1 MLETPLHQYS
11 TGRQLTKTS
20 YIEYVVNVHSSLMD
34 EVALELW
41 KASLCTVVSGAKVNV
56 QGRLL

>member
-1 MLETPLHQYS
+1 MLEILLHQYS

-20 YIEYVVNVHSSLMD
+20 YIEYLVNVHSSLMD

-41 KASLCTVVSGAKVNV
+41 KASLSTLVSGAKVNI
-56 QGRLL
+56 QGRL

>member
-1 MLETPLHQYS
+1 MLEILLRQYS

-20 YIEYVVNVHSSLMD
+20 YIEYLVNVHSSLMD

-41 KASLCTVVSGAKVNV
+41 KASLSTLVSGAKVNI
-56 QGRLL
+56 QGRL